1 MSSAQLSSCLYLAEP
16 PNGGRHSDRVPT
28 AVAAG
33 GGGVSIAENCEMD
46 LKKMGN
52 EVQEKTKELES
63 LDKGETKTGRAY
75 RGRTVYLFYIFKVIY
90 GYCTWSS

>member
-46 LKKMGN
+46 LKKWEMKSRRKLRNWNHLIRERQRQGGLI
-52 EVQEKTKELES
+52 E
-63 LDKGETKTGRAY
+63 GEPFIYSIFLK
-75 RGRTVYLFYIFKVIY
+75 LFMA
-90 GYCTWSS
+90 TAPS